1 MNAWKHYLGYRW
13 REIPKIFEYELYGD
27 AHLAEQWMELDQVP
41 DELDEKIKWLC
52 HEVIPV
58 KTKTV
63 EIIDEILEHSIIS
76 SIQVQL
82 LIFINFEICVS
93 NAVHTC
99 FNRIRESPIF
109 KTLIE
114 EYRIIWMAARRIQWC
129 WRRCISNPSYFMCKR
144 RLLREFEEEK
154 PYQFKININKKC
166 QFHLN

>member
-1 MNAWKHYLGYRW
+1 MNAWKWYLEYRW

-27 AHLAEQWMELDQVP
+27 TKLAEQWMELDQVP
-41 DELDEKIKWLC
+41 DELNEKIQWLC
-52 HEVIPV
+52 HEVLPV

-82 LIFINFEICVS
+82 LIFINFNICIS
-93 NAVHTC
+93 NAVYTC

-114 EYRIIWMAARRIQWC
+114 EYRVIWMAARRIQWC

-144 RLLREFEEEK
+144 RILREFEEE
-154 PYQFKININKKC
+154 QFTWNQIV
-166 QFHLN
+166 